1 MAVPG
6 LDPGVV
12 PAIRAVRQGKTAE
25 SDLAGFCGSNRAR
38 LSHCC
43 S

>member
-1 MAVPG
+1 MAG
-6 LDPGVV
+6 LV
-12 PAIRAVRQGKTAE
+12 PAIHAVRQGKTAE
-25 SDLAGFCGSNRAR
+25 SDLAGFCGSNRAS